1 MMKAGINFMRSGK
14 MSEYELPKVWR
25 WEDENSERS
34 GNRPTAGS
42 RFEQKLP
49 VGEAP
54 FQLYSL
60 GTPNGIKIPIMLEEL
75 KELDVKGTNY
85 DLYKIDIGKGDQFGS
100 DFVEINPNSK
110 IPALVD
116 QSQSPRM
123 EIFESGSI
131 LLYLAEKFDQL
142 IPTDLHGRIETLNWL
157 FWQIGAGP
165 YIGGGF
171 GHFYAYAPEPMKYP
185 IDRFTMET
193 KRQLDLLDKTLAQ
206 RSYVAGDTYTV
217 ADIAIWSWYGRLAL
231 GKLYEGSYEFLNMDE
246 YSHLLEWSRCIAE
259 RPGVQ
264 KGLAANYQPIEE

>member
-193 KRQLDLLDKTLAQ
+193 KRQLDLLNKTLAD
-206 RSYVAGDTYTV
+206 RSYIAGDTYTI